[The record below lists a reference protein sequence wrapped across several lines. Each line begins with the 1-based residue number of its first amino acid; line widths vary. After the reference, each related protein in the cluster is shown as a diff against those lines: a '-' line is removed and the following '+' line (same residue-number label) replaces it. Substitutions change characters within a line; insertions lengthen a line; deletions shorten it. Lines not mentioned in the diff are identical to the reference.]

1 MNNKQTGGKLTVSL
15 LLVITALIALLIM
28 TVAECL
34 AQLPLAITGPDYL
47 ALAQILI
54 NGIVVYY
61 LGLTLHSIYNR
72 RSSPLLITKLCLAL
86 LLSVGIDLFWDLGAS
101 FIASTLSNSNAA
113 ESTNP
118 LFSIPINL
126 SVTVRLVFALGLH
139 PYFTHSK
146 SAHSFL
152 RDDEA
157 DLLEQNNN
165 PKNKNTP

>member
-1 MNNKQTGGKLTVSL
+1 MASHQPGGVPCII
-15 LLVITALIALLIM
+15 V
-28 TVAECL
+28 
-34 AQLPLAITGPDYL
+34 AITGSDYL

-61 LGLTLHSIYNR
+61 LGLTLHSIYNG

-86 LLSVGIDLFWDLGAS
+86 LLSVVIDLFWNLGAS
-101 FIASTLSNSNAA
+101 FVASTLSNSNAA

-146 SAHSFL
+146 SVRSFL
-152 RDDEA
+152 RDGEA

-165 PKNKNTP
+165 PKNKNAP